1 MPSSTAARARL
12 DLGTLLAALALALF
26 AWGTVFDLGLFG
38 WDTYPLIDAG
48 RFASWD
54 EFAHSLSCEL
64 MDGRFPGGHYWRP
77 LVHLSFG
84 LDYALWG
91 LDPFG
96 YHLTDFLLL
105 VLGTTLVVTLS
116 RALLGEGRAGWA
128 WFAGLV
134 FVLHP
139 VHFEV
144 LSLPPRRADSMAL
157 CFTLLA
163 LVLALR
169 RPGQRSVG
177 VALAS
182 LAAVASKE
190 TGALAPGLVFGF
202 VALTASGPRSERA
215 LAGLKSAWLA
225 LALVGLFLAVR
236 SQVVGGIGGGAQLEV
251 PNAAAM
257 GSAGLRYAELVL
269 APLPPGWMR
278 RGDFGVALGLA
289 MVLVLAIGLWRA
301 QPTSVRE
308 RTAIEPRSAA
318 LAVGTWMLALVALT
332 ACSGVYRAW
341 YALPLAAPLALFVA
355 LAAAS
360 RWLSGGGGSVRVLG
374 AIFVLAL
381 LQGWASDSQT
391 RWKEHEAASLAA
403 DGFLDHFDA
412 VVRSLQPGSVAELAA
427 EPPEGSASRHGEETR
442 RALVFRE
449 YSLEA
454 YAAIVHPGLRLRVDV
469 RREGQAQ
476 TPAPD
481 EILVLLLPKAP
492 ASARN

>member
-48 RFASWD
+48 RFANWD
-54 EFAHSLSCEL
+54 ELAHSLSCEL

-84 LDYALWG
+84 LDFGLWG

-105 VLGTTLVVTLS
+105 VLGTALVVTLS

-144 LSLPPRRADSMAL
+144 LALPPRRADSMAL

-190 TGALAPGLVFGF
+190 TGALAPGLVFAF

-236 SQVVGGIGGGAQLEV
+236 SQVVGGIGGGAKAAL
-251 PNAAAM
+251 PDAAAM
-257 GSAGLRYAELVL
+257 GGAGMRYAELVL
-269 APLPPGWMR
+269 APLPPGWMPG
-278 RGDFGVALGLA
+278 GDFGVALGLA
-289 MVLVLAIGLWRA
+289 MFVVLAIGIWRA
-301 QPTSVRE
+301 QATSVAE
-308 RTAIEPRSAA
+308 QSAIAPRSAA
-318 LAVGTWMLALVALT
+318 LAIGTWMLALVVLT
-332 ACSGVYRAW
+332 AGSGIYRAW

-360 RWLSGGGGSVRVLG
+360 RRLPGGGGSVRVLG
-374 AIFVLAL
+374 AILVLAL
-381 LQGWASDSQT
+381 LQGWTSDSDL
-391 RWKEHEAASLAA
+391 RWREHEASSLAA
-403 DGFLDHFDA
+403 DGFIAHFDD
-412 VVRSLQPGSVAELAA
+412 VVTSLQPGSVAELAA
-427 EPPEGSASRHGEETR
+427 GPPEGSASRHGEETR
-442 RALVFRE
+442 RPLVFRE

-469 RREGQAQ
+469 RNDEQAQ

-492 ASARN
+492 ASVRN